1 MPHAAFWS
9 GWILFAGMLMLLIGD
24 DNLLLGLAAIFIVIA
39 MCIVAVF
46 ALAVRWDE
54 AQADLAGTVSGR

>member
-54 AQADLAGTVSGR
+54 AQADLAGTVSWR

>member
-9 GWILFAGMLMLLIGD
+9 GWILFAGMLMLLI
-24 DNLLLGLAAIFIVIA
+24 DNLLPGLAAIFIVIA

>member
-24 DNLLLGLAAIFIVIA
+24 DNLLPGLAAIFIVIA
-39 MCIVAVF
+39 LCNVAVF

>member
-1 MPHAAFWS
+1 
-9 GWILFAGMLMLLIGD
+9 
-24 DNLLLGLAAIFIVIA
+24 